1 MHTHSSQ
8 SSQHVLKIES
18 LPFPERF
25 LIWAIRVSFS
35 SVMSTEESTH
45 HLRQASRFVGV
56 LEILPWVQSYIG
68 VIGAVLHDS
77 RVFVDI
83 HSPACP
89 MVGRDEWHLI
99 QTLAA
104 LRASNRSLAEA
115 HLEVFLPA
123 KVIQVCTNCAV
134 QLATALDR
142 AGWALQLMPVTKTE
156 LLVTG
161 GVTHPATL
169 HLSGAHAALNLTCSR
184 RRRHC
189 MSDKSFRSEPGQFIA
204 TTDAEQTLQ

>member
-8 SSQHVLKIES
+8 SSQHVLKMEALS
-18 LPFPERF
+18 FPERF

-35 SVMSTEESTH
+35 PVMSTEESTH
-45 HLRQASRFVGV
+45 HLTHACRFLGV
-56 LEILPWVQSYIG
+56 LEVLPWLQSYIG

-104 LRASNRSLAEA
+104 LQASNRSLAEA
-115 HLEVFLPA
+115 HLEAFLPA
-123 KVIQVCTNCAV
+123 KAIQVCTNCAV
-134 QLATALDR
+134 QLAMALDR
-142 AGWALQLMPVTKTE
+142 AGLALQLMPVTRTE
-156 LLVTG
+156 LLETPSIHHRYALVEH
-161 GVTHPATL
+161 VL
-169 HLSGAHAALNLTCSR
+169 H
-184 RRRHC
+184 
-189 MSDKSFRSEPGQFIA
+189 
-204 TTDAEQTLQ
+204 